1 MDTPVAG
8 RWRLG
13 EEREARHLGAGVLDD
28 ERGLEDMEDGDE
40 EETED
45 EHDAPRSPLWWRHV
59 SGNDVHVIYAP

>member
-1 MDTPVAG
+1 M
-8 RWRLG
+8 G

-45 EHDAPRSPLWWRHV
+45 EHDAPRSPKRVSNAEWKASPWRL
-59 SGNDVHVIYAP
+59 SPI